1 MDIGS
6 GTFGRLDALPRVRM
20 AHLPTMLE
28 AAPNLGADLGIDLWI
43 KRDDC
48 TGIGMGGNKVR
59 QLEFYLGQAVAEGAD
74 AIVIT
79 GAVQSNFVRT
89 AAAMAARL
97 GMAAHLQLEDRTP
110 HRTPLY
116 LESGNVLLDRLLG
129 AHLYHFP
136 EGENEAGADARL
148 GEIAGEIR
156 DAGGRPYVIH
166 LGPGHPP
173 LGALGY
179 VDMAR
184 ELLGQIAGQGLVID
198 RIFVASGSAATH
210 AGLLYGLRAAGSD
223 LRVQGICVRRTAD
236 LQAPRVLARCGE
248 IARLLD
254 GPDVVRESDVL
265 VDDGMLAPGYGR
277 LNPATRDAIMRA
289 ASREGQ
295 FLDPTYTAKV
305 MAGLIDFAGRGDSA
319 GESWLFI
326 HTGGQPAIFAYGDQ
340 LVAEDGAGD
349 LPDGA

>member
-1 MDIGS
+1 MGE
-6 GTFGRLDALPRVRM
+6 GTAPFGRLDSMPRVRM
-20 AHLPTMLE
+20 AHLPTPLE
-28 AAPNLGADLGIDLWI
+28 PAANLGADLGIDLWI

-74 AIVIT
+74 SVVIT

-129 AHLYHFP
+129 ATLYHFP

-148 GEIAGEIR
+148 EEIADEIR
-156 DAGGRPYVIH
+156 AKGGRPYVIH

-184 ELLGQIAGQGLVID
+184 ELLDQVAATGLSVD

-210 AGLLYGLRAAGSD
+210 AGLLYGLRASGSAIP
-223 LRVQGICVRRTAD
+223 VQGICVRRGAD
-236 LQAPRVLARCGE
+236 LQAPRVLARCRE
-248 IARLLD
+248 IAGLLD
-254 GPDVVRESDVL
+254 GPDAVRQGDVL
-265 VDDGMLAPGYGR
+265 VDDSMLAPGYGR
-277 LNPATRDAIMRA
+277 LNPASHEAIHRA

-305 MAGLIDFAGRGDSA
+305 MAGLIGAAGNDAVRG
-319 GESWLFI
+319 ETWLFI
-326 HTGGQPAIFAYGDQ
+326 HTGGQPALFAYGDQ
-340 LVAEDGAGD
+340 LAGD
-349 LPDGA
+349 SEPAG